1 MKLLREPLVHFL
13 LAGAALFA
21 AYALVDRGPT
31 QATGSQHQI
40 RIGEADVRWAA
51 ETWTR
56 QWQRSPSPEELRG
69 LVRDLLREEVL
80 AREAHEL
87 GLDKD
92 DAVVRRRLA
101 QKMTFLI
108 EDTSGSAEP
117 SDEELQQF
125 YRAHNQEFRREARVS
140 FTQVFFDRARAG
152 ADAKARRALVE
163 LVGASDATLVAD
175 KGDQLL
181 IEPEVRDADEGS
193 VAAQFGKDF
202 ARAVFALP
210 AGTWNGPI
218 ESAYGLHLVRV
229 TAITPAEQQAFP
241 EVRDRVLERWREA
254 RRQETEKRY
263 FDELFKKYQIVIDDS
278 VRALVD
284 SPETGLE

>member
-21 AYALVDRGPT
+21 AYALIDRAPSQPT
-31 QATGSQHQI
+31 PSQHQV
-40 RIGEADVRWAA
+40 RIGQADVRWAA

-69 LVRDLLREEVL
+69 LVRDLIREEVL
-80 AREAHEL
+80 AREAYQL

-117 SDEELQQF
+117 TDEELQRF
-125 YRAHNQEFRREARVS
+125 YQAHDQEFRNEARLS
-140 FTQVFFDRARAG
+140 FTQVFFDRAQPG
-152 ADAKARRALVE
+152 ADARARRALVE
-163 LVGASDATLVAD
+163 FAGGDDVTPVAD

-181 IEPEVRDADEGS
+181 IEPEVRDADEAS

-202 ARAVFALP
+202 AHAVFAFSP
-210 AGTWNGPI
+210 GTWNGPI
-218 ESAYGLHLVRV
+218 ESSYGLHLVRV
-229 TAITPAEQQAFP
+229 EEFIPAEQKPFA
-241 EVRDRVLERWREA
+241 EVRDRVLERWREV
-254 RRQETEKRY
+254 RRQEASKRY
-263 FDELFKKYQIVIDDS
+263 FDDLFKKYQIVIDDS
-278 VRALVD
+278 AKALVGT
-284 SPETGLE
+284 PETDLE